1 MPMSAR
7 TGESTRQIEKG
18 RIIDGTRTACREQT
32 HQENSHMSKSVC
44 PQSLKALSLV
54 VLASILAACGEEPP
68 PPTETVRAI
77 RTITVTEPATGK
89 ARRFSGVVEAA
100 STSSLSFEVPGNVQE
115 VKVDVGERVSKGQV
129 LATLDEKTYRL
140 NVDAAEATVGRVEV
154 ELADAERESNRLQ
167 EIAGRDRGLV
177 SRQMLDQARAGYEA
191 ARKNLSYA
199 QSRLHLAQRDLD
211 RTVLKAPFDGI
222 VTERHVDPFQEVD
235 RGQRLFDLHAEG
247 AMEAAI
253 SVPES
258 EIKQLYLGL
267 SGEISLPAVQG
278 PVYKGIVTEISNAA
292 GAANAF
298 PVKLTIATDSDR
310 IRPGLTAEVTLVLGG
325 GEEES
330 AYLIPVAALVPGG
343 EESESAV
350 YLFDAETSSVRKTN
364 IRHGGIRDNNIIVEQ
379 GLAAGDVIA
388 VAGVSFLQDGQ
399 RVRLMEQ

>member
-1 MPMSAR
+1 
-7 TGESTRQIEKG
+7 
-18 RIIDGTRTACREQT
+18 
-32 HQENSHMSKSVC
+32 MSKSVC
-44 PQSLKALSLV
+44 PQPLKVLSLV
-54 VLASILAACGEEPP
+54 VLASILVACGDEPP

-77 RTITVTEPATGK
+77 RTVTVAEPASGK
-89 ARRFSGVVEAA
+89 SRRFSGVVEAA

-115 VKVDVGERVSKGQV
+115 VKVDVGERVSQGQV
-129 LATLDEKTYRL
+129 LATLDDKTYRL
-140 NVDAAEATVGRVEV
+140 NVEAAEATLGRAEV
-154 ELADAERESNRLQ
+154 ELADADRESERLQ
-167 EIAGRDRGLV
+167 QIAGRDRGLV
-177 SRQMLDQARAGYEA
+177 SQQMLDQARANYDA
-191 ARKNLSYA
+191 ARKSLSYTR
-199 QSRLHLAQRDLD
+199 SRLNLTQRDLD

-258 EIKQLYLGL
+258 EIKQVYLGL
-267 SGEISLPAVQG
+267 SGDISLPAIPG

-298 PVKLTIATDSDR
+298 PVKLTIAADSSR

-325 GEEES
+325 GEEET
-330 AYLIPVAALVPGG
+330 AYLIPIAALVPGG
-343 EESESAV
+343 EESESSV
-350 YLFDAETSSVRKTN
+350 YVFDAQTSTVRKTT

-388 VAGVSFLQDGQ
+388 VAGVSFLRDGQ
-399 RVRLMEQ
+399 QVRLMEQ